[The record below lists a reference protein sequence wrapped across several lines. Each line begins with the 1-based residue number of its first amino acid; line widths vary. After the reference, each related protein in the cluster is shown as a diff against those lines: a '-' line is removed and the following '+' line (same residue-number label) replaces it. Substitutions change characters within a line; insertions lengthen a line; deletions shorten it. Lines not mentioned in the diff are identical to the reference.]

1 MIGLRDDHGGSTGAA
16 GDSTACADLAARVF
30 AEGGWLQTALALE
43 HRPQQEAM
51 ALAVADAVLSDEPLL
66 FEAGTGVGKSMAYLV
81 PGIIQATETGRPC
94 VVSTHTISLQEQIEL
109 KDLPQCRRLFAA
121 VPELRKYEGFH
132 SAVLLGKANYLCRHR
147 LVQAIQ
153 SKADLFGG
161 PEQEELLRIAEWSQ
175 RTKTGLVQELQPPPL
190 PEVWD
195 WVNADSSSCN
205 RRTCSSE
212 NCPYQAA
219 RARIRRAQ
227 VVIVNHSLLFALVN
241 AGGLMP
247 GARGVLLPDDF
258 VVIDEAHTM
267 PDVATDHFGMHI
279 SSYAVDRMLKTL
291 YNPRRRTGLLK
302 KLGTDADRQR
312 VLDAIEAAEQFFGF
326 VADRLLAKHAVARVR
341 EPDFC
346 EPVLL
351 EPLRLVVDSLE
362 KIQAKLDEGHLR
374 DDVLEQKGRVSGCHD
389 RVRAFLAMAEEEHV
403 HWVERSGR
411 KGQITALR
419 TAPIDV
425 APYLRESV
433 FRRSTSVVCTSATL
447 AVAGEIEPFQQR
459 AGADGARTR
468 IVASPFD
475 FEHNMR
481 VYVAAD
487 MPLPGAADAR
497 LALDPLIDWVNFCVH
512 RVKGGTLVLFT
523 SHGDLRRVADVLEEP
538 FKREGR
544 PVFVQGR
551 AFSRSEMAAQFRAA
565 ENGVLFGTDSFWT
578 GVDIPGPSLSQV
590 IITRLPFEV
599 PTHPVA
605 EARAEWVR
613 ARGGNPFAELNLPE
627 ALVKFR
633 QGIGRLIRRHDDRG
647 LITILDSRLLHK
659 SYGRQF
665 LACLPT
671 ERFTRLTVVSRE
683 AQFRP
688 FG

>member
-1 MIGLRDDHGGSTGAA
+1 MQ
-16 GDSTACADLAARVF
+16 ARL
-30 AEGGWLQTALALE
+30 GLE

-51 ALAVADAVLSDEPLL
+51 ALAVADAMASDEALL
-66 FEAGTGVGKSMAYLV
+66 FEAGTGVGKSMAYLI
-81 PGIIQATETGRPC
+81 PGIIHATETGRPC

-109 KDLPQCRRLFAA
+109 KDLPQCRRLFEA
-121 VPELRKYEGFH
+121 VPELERYAAFH
-132 SAVLLGKANYLCRHR
+132 SAVLVGKANYLCRHR

-153 SKADLFGG
+153 AKSDLFGG
-161 PEQEELLRIAEWSQ
+161 PEQDELLRIAAWSQ
-175 RTKTGLVQELQPPPL
+175 RTKTGLIQELQPPPL

-205 RRTCSSE
+205 RRTCSPE

-279 SSYAVDRMLKTL
+279 SSYSVDRMLKTL
-291 YNPRRRTGLLK
+291 FNPRRRTGLLK
-302 KLGTDADRQR
+302 RLGADADRQR
-312 VLDAIEAAEQFFGF
+312 VIDALESSEQFFGF
-326 VADRLLAKHAVARVR
+326 IADRLLAKQPVTRVR

-346 EPVLL
+346 EPIILP
-351 EPLRLVVDSLE
+351 PLRLVVDSLE
-362 KIQAKLDEGHLR
+362 KIQSKLDEGPQR
-374 DDVLEQKGRVSGCHD
+374 DDVLEQKGRINGCHD
-389 RVRAFLAMAEEEHV
+389 RIRAFLAMAEEDHV
-403 HWVERSGR
+403 HWVERGGR

-433 FRRSTSVVCTSATL
+433 FRRATSVVCTSATL
-447 AVAGEIEPFQQR
+447 AVAGEIGPFQQR
-459 AGADGARTR
+459 AGADSARTR
-468 IVASPFD
+468 LVASPFD

-487 MPLPGAADAR
+487 MPQPSAAEAK
-497 LALDPLIDWVNFCVH
+497 LALDPLIDWIDFCVR
-512 RVKGGTLVLFT
+512 RVRGGTLVLFT

-538 FKREGR
+538 FKKLGR
-544 PVFVQGR
+544 AVLVQGR
-551 AFSRSEMAAQFRAA
+551 TFSRTEMTAQFRAA

-578 GVDIPGPSLSQV
+578 GVDVPGPSLSQV

-613 ARGGNPFAELNLPE
+613 AQGGNPFAELNLPE
-627 ALVKFR
+627 ALTRFR
-633 QGIGRLIRRHDDRG
+633 QGVGRLIRRQDDRG

-659 SYGRQF
+659 TYGRQF

-671 ERFTRLTVVSRE
+671 EKFTRLTVVNRE
-683 AQFRP
+683 SLFRP
-688 FG
+688 FE